1 MRILCTSA
9 PLPGHLD
16 WGGFLATA
24 VALQE
29 LGHEV
34 AWASAEPVAGQ
45 LAAAG
50 LRFLPLAETG
60 WRWPLP
66 PPMTANRM
74 LPPGEEQ
81 RRRALR
87 SLDQWLDEERVAT
100 AVTELGD
107 VAADFRPHVIVS
119 ELFVAAAAI
128 VAEQRAVP
136 YVAAGWPAVAMG
148 ELVDRTGVLTEARQ
162 RLERLFRRCDI
173 HGANWRMGSAPAPLS
188 PHLHVTYWSPTW
200 YSGQTMLPQTRHAG
214 GLAPAPRPRD
224 ASIPSPDEQP
234 WVLITLGTTFANDG
248 AFFNAAARAAAH
260 LGCLPIVVTAQE
272 PDPGLD
278 WRKTLPPGTILREH
292 VDFTAL
298 LPHTTAAIH
307 HGGAGTTHALITH
320 GIPQL
325 VVPHAGDQ
333 ARQAAAVLRSGVG
346 YHLDPKLT
354 STAQLTEALAAI
366 LPDLSPQ
373 RVAARALRDE
383 FAALGGPP
391 QAARWIEAVGKHR
404 HLIA

>member
-24 VALQE
+24 VALQQM
-29 LGHEV
+29 GHEV
-34 AWASAEPVAGQ
+34 AWASADPVAGQ
-45 LAAAG
+45 LAAAS

-87 SLDQWLDEERVAT
+87 SLDQWLDEERVAA
-100 AVTELGD
+100 AVAELGD

-119 ELFVAAAAI
+119 ELFIAAAAI

-148 ELVDRTGVLTEARQ
+148 ELVDRTGVLTEARE

-173 HGANWRMGSAPAPLS
+173 RGVNWRMGSAPAPLS

-214 GLAPAPRPRD
+214 GVAPASQPRETKM
-224 ASIPSPDEQP
+224 PSPDEQP
-234 WVLITLGTTFANDG
+234 WVFITLGTTFANDG
-248 AFFNAAARAAAH
+248 AFFNAAAKAAAN
-260 LGCLPIVVTAQE
+260 LGCLPIVVTAQT
-272 PDPGLD
+272 PDPALD
-278 WRKTLPPGTILREH
+278 WRKTLPPGTILRDY
-292 VDFTAL
+292 VDFAAL
-298 LPHTTAAIH
+298 LPYTTAAIH
-307 HGGAGTTHALITH
+307 HGGAGTTHAGPTT
-320 GIPQL
+320 
-325 VVPHAGDQ
+325 
-333 ARQAAAVLRSGVG
+333 RAAAADR
-346 YHLDPKLT
+346 
-354 STAQLTEALAAI
+354 
-366 LPDLSPQ
+366 
-373 RVAARALRDE
+373 RAARRRPDSPGTGAAHGHGRTRAAHPAQRSDGGSACPDGAFGRPSCSDPGAGARHPRLRLRDE
-383 FAALGGPP
+383 LAALGGVP
-391 QAARWIEAVGKHR
+391 AAAAILEQV
-404 HLIA
+404 